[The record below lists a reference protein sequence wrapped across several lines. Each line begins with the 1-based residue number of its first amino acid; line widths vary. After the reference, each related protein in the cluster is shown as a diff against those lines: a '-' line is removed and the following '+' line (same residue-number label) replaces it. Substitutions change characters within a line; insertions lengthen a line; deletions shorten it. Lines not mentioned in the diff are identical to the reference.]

1 MSVIVMAVA
10 MIVAM
15 TVTMTVTMTM
25 IMVVHVINA
34 FDVASARHHENMA
47 VGAHDLNVRAVEP
60 RKNRRLH
67 NLIDRPEH
75 GLPVAEIEHAIER
88 SQQLVQLMRAE
99 QDRDLPLATH
109 RAHDIDGDFL

>member
-1 MSVIVMAVA
+1 MSVIVMAVTV
-10 MIVAM
+10 IVAM
-15 TVTMTVTMTM
+15 AMTM

-47 VGAHDLNVRAVEP
+47 AGAHDLNVRAVEP
-60 RKNRRLH
+60 RKNRCLH

-75 GLPVAEIEHAIER
+75 GLPVTEIEHAIKR

-99 QDRDLPLATH
+99 QHRDLALA
-109 RAHDIDGDFL
+109 AH